1 MARFSYEKSVPNPVK
16 TDRMIKLWCHEA
28 RGVLCAPMN
37 PIDPSPMC
45 FAQTSSNPNVPATMD
60 SEELAYF
67 ATSIWQLEEVSAAT
81 GALVAWEKSYRLR
94 HSLSLKYLAVGS
106 ERRNGR
112 LVYKELPR
120 AEEDA
125 GETDVSYYPATLVSA
140 KDIKADKDLART
152 TVFNF
157 KNT

>member
-1 MARFSYEKSVPNPVK
+1 M
-16 TDRMIKLWCHEA
+16 
-28 RGVLCAPMN
+28 
-37 PIDPSPMC
+37 
-45 FAQTSSNPNVPATMD
+45 
-60 SEELAYF
+60 
-67 ATSIWQLEEVSAAT
+67 SAAT